1 MKRRIYDIQINLK
14 QAWLLS
20 ILFIACIPIFPEYF
34 APIFAVASLIA
45 AAVDAKSYGRRI
57 QIGTIGKLILL
68 YIGYMTVGLIYSP
81 NTLSTL
87 STVSMWLVMFSIYLS
102 LTTVLTQQHRLDT
115 VLFCVCLV
123 AGAVG
128 LIGIIQYT
136 SVAVF
141 GLNMPLEFWNF
152 ADNLILPLFPV
163 DVLEVVTGLR
173 PSSTF
178 TNPNIYAE
186 YLVAALPFAAYYAF
200 DGKRTKTRLLCRLCF
215 LSAIFGI
222 LFSFSRGSYIALIVV
237 LIVFCIANI
246 HKVFVIAMG
255 VVSVSL
261 FIPDPVISRILT
273 IDRQDVAITERFD
286 IWQAGLEQFRNSPVF
301 GIGAGIENTWDTLL
315 NSGINA
321 PHMHNIVLQLLV
333 EGGIISLGIMC
344 LIGWKTFRI
353 GWKMMARD
361 GETRAIGAV
370 ILAFVGAFCAHS
382 MVDFPLMTPKLIG
395 TFIMVLGI
403 AEAASHI
410 LLDYKTTPLTA
421 HLPNPVKITLDSET
435 KTKINLSDN
444 LL

>member
-1 MKRRIYDIQINLK
+1 MKRHIYDIQINLK

-34 APIFAVASLIA
+34 APILAVASLVA
-45 AAVDAKSYGRRI
+45 AAVDAKIFGRRI
-57 QIGTIGKLILL
+57 QIGTIGHLLVL
-68 YIGYMTVGLIYSP
+68 YIGHMMVGLLYSP
-81 NTLSTL
+81 NILSTL

-102 LTTVLTQQHRLDT
+102 MTTVLTQQHRLDT

-128 LIGIIQYT
+128 LIGIIQYI
-136 SVAVF
+136 SAAVF
-141 GLNMPLEFWNF
+141 GLNIPLEFWSF
-152 ADNLILPLFPV
+152 ADNIVMPLFPV
-163 DVLEVVTGLR
+163 DVLEVITGLR

-186 YLVAALPFAAYYAF
+186 YLVVALPFAAYYTF
-200 DGKRTKTRLLCRLCF
+200 DGRRTKTRFLCRLCF
-215 LSAIFGI
+215 LSTIFGI

-237 LIVFCIANI
+237 LVVFCIANI
-246 HKVFVIAMG
+246 RKVFVIVMG

-261 FIPDPVISRILT
+261 FVPDSVISRILT
-273 IDRQDVAITERFD
+273 VDRQDVAITERFN
-286 IWQAGLEQFRNSPVF
+286 IWQAGMEQFRNSPVF
-301 GIGAGIENTWDTLL
+301 GMGAGIENTWDTLL
-315 NSGINA
+315 NNGINA

-344 LIGWKTFRI
+344 LIGWTTLRI

-361 GETRAIGAV
+361 GESRAIGSI

-395 TFIMVLGI
+395 MFIMVLGI
-403 AEAASHI
+403 AEAASRI
-410 LLDYKTTPLTA
+410 LLNYKTTPLTVRT
-421 HLPNPVKITLDSET
+421 PSE
-435 KTKINLSDN
+435 SC
-444 LL
+444 